1 MGFMRKFIIIMF
13 SLILFANADSYI
25 NAEEVS
31 GSANIKKAADDMK
44 FANALGFYKLE
55 QYDRALNEFH
65 EYIEIYYDG
74 IHRSEAFR
82 KIADIYIKKFNYQKA
97 IESYNSIYQEFS
109 GSDEGLD
116 AYFQTGV
123 CYKKMGFDSKAEV
136 IFKNIMA
143 NHPGTSAAY
152 NSEIQL
158 ELLRMENE

>member
-1 MGFMRKFIIIMF
+1 MKKYLIIMF
-13 SLILFANADSYI
+13 LFMLFAAEYSHI

-31 GSANIKKAADDMK
+31 GSVNLKKAADDMK
-44 FANALGFYKLE
+44 FTNAMGFYKLE
-55 QYDRALNEFH
+55 QYDRALNEFY

-97 IESYNSIYQEFS
+97 IEAYNSIYQEFS

-136 IFKNIMA
+136 IFKNILTS
-143 NHPGTSAAY
+143 HPGTSAAY